1 MDDQF
6 LKLMLPVLG
15 LCCCMDFSLFA
26 ENRGCSAVVTHRFLI
41 AVASLVDH
49 GLWVHRLQQLQLVG
63 SRAQA
68 Q

>member
-1 MDDQF
+1 MNREFSRMDDQF

-41 AVASLVDH
+41 AVASLV
-49 GLWVHRLQQLQLVG
+49 GAPRI
-63 SRAQA
+63 QA